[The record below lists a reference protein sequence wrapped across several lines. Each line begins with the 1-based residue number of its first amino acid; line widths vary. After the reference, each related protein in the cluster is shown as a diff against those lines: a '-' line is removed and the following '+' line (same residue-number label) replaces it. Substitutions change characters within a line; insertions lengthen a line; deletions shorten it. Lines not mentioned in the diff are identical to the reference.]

1 MENSLQ
7 TITTN
12 DSTLTLKTALPALL
26 TNVRING
33 ARNLA
38 ESSVEAVAL
47 ALEGIV
53 KDPILSK
60 FPFDQASFV
69 EIVYRVIKSGTVLE
83 RSALAKHLTPKAA
96 CLFPSVKRQTEE
108 SFENIQSIIEQV
120 LKPMFKILADHF
132 GVNFVG
138 DADSVA
144 YSIIQEYGGLSVA
157 DFLIFF
163 ERAKTRRYVLE
174 YQHVASRGIN
184 ADFLFSWLDQ
194 YVQEKVDAEEE
205 IYQKFKNPDETVVD
219 DQSLENAQ
227 RLKEIRLAFEQ
238 KQRERAELLS
248 RAQNMRIEYELNLYE
263 SVLITQFFK
272 FQDVEVIKAGDEGI
286 LFNSD
291 GTPTRVK
298 VRQEVICSADD
309 PDKSRSE
316 VLPFR
321 VPKDG
326 SIDRLTK
333 RAIFEFVTFGK
344 SKETEEL
351 FDAYKNRVWDKYK
364 TEDGNIEQLV
374 NAELKHT
381 LTLVSAIKRSLDVI
395 GILYADLERKGVKG
409 SPIQIRRYVSDTL
422 QGFEQSYFDEYLPYC
437 FRVNCPPMTKDEY
450 NLSVVLEYVVSQG
463 QPNPIKSLFE

>member
-1 MENSLQ
+1 
-7 TITTN
+7 
-12 DSTLTLKTALPALL
+12 
-26 TNVRING
+26 
-33 ARNLA
+33 
-38 ESSVEAVAL
+38 
-47 ALEGIV
+47 
-53 KDPILSK
+53 
-60 FPFDQASFV
+60 
-69 EIVYRVIKSGTVLE
+69 
-83 RSALAKHLTPKAA
+83 
-96 CLFPSVKRQTEE
+96 
-108 SFENIQSIIEQV
+108 
-120 LKPMFKILADHF
+120 MFRILADHF

-194 YVQEKVDAEEE
+194 YVQEKTSDVDEM
-205 IYQKFKNPDETVVD
+205 YQKFKYPDDTIEE
-219 DQSLENAQ
+219 DQDNAQ
-227 RLKEIRLAFEQ
+227 RFREIRLAFEQ
-238 KQRERAELLS
+238 KQRERAELIS
-248 RAQNMRIEYELNLYE
+248 RAQTMRQEYESSLYE
-263 SVLITQFFK
+263 SVLVTQYFK
-272 FQDVEVIKAGDEGI
+272 FQEVEVIKADDEGI
-286 LFNSD
+286 LFNAD
-291 GTPTRVK
+291 GSPTRVK

-309 PDKSRSE
+309 PGRGRSE

-351 FDAYKNRVWDKYK
+351 FDAYKNRVWEKYK
-364 TEDGNIEQLV
+364 GEDGDTEQLV

-381 LTLVSAIKRSLDVI
+381 LTQASAIKRSLDVVTLI
-395 GILYADLERKGVKG
+395 FADLERKGVKG

-450 NLSVVLEYVVSQG
+450 NLSVVLEYLVSQG